1 VSDTSGGVAPVIHPT
16 PRSWLVRARNPSPM
30 TLDGTNTWVLV
41 EPGERVA
48 IVVDPGPDDA
58 GHRAAV
64 LAAIASAGASEVAV
78 VLLTHGHPDH
88 ADGAPAFADAV
99 AAPVRAVA
107 RSFCSAATQPLVDG
121 ENLRFGGVHIEVVAT
136 PGHTADSVCFV
147 VPADAALLTGDT
159 VLGRGSTVV
168 AYPDGRLGDYLES
181 LRRLRAL
188 IDERPLRVVL
198 PGHGPVVDD
207 PAASLEQYAVHRET
221 RLAQVR
227 AAAVDARTIDDV
239 LQAVYGDVEP
249 SLQFAA
255 RWSLLAQLEYLRESG
270 ADAPVLRLLGS
281 PAQPLD
287 VPDYD
292 GPRFDA

>member
-1 VSDTSGGVAPVIHPT
+1 MRPTS
-16 PRSWLVRARNPSPM
+16 RSWLVRANNPSPM

-48 IVVDPGPDDA
+48 VVIDPGPDDA
-58 GHRAAV
+58 SHRAAV
-64 LAAIASAGASEVAV
+64 LAAVASAGASEVAL

-99 AAPVRAVA
+99 AAPIRAVA
-107 RSFCSAATQPLVDG
+107 PSFCSAAAQPLVDG
-121 ENLRFGGVHIEVVAT
+121 EQLRFGGLRLDVVAT

-147 VPADAALLTGDT
+147 LGADAALLTGDT

-168 AYPDGRLGDYLES
+168 AYPDGRLGDYLQS

-188 IDERPLRVVL
+188 ADERQLRVVL
-198 PGHGPVVDD
+198 PGHGPAVDD
-207 PAASLEQYAVHRET
+207 PAALLEQYASHREA

-227 AAAVDARTIDDV
+227 TAAVGAHTIDDV
-239 LQAVYGDVEP
+239 LHAVYGDVEP

-270 ADAPVLRLLGS
+270 ADLAGLGLLGP

-287 VPDYD
+287 VPDDD

>member
-1 VSDTSGGVAPVIHPT
+1 
-16 PRSWLVRARNPSPM
+16 M

-48 IVVDPGPDDA
+48 VVVDPGPDDA
-58 GHRAAV
+58 RHRDAV
-64 LAAIASAGASEVAV
+64 LAAVTAAGADEVAL

-88 ADGAPAFADAV
+88 ADGARPLADLV
-99 AAPVRAVA
+99 DAPIRAVA
-107 RSFCSAATQPLVDG
+107 SNLCSASTPPLVDG
-121 ENLRFGGVHIEVVAT
+121 EQLQFGELHVDVVAT

-147 VPADAALLTGDT
+147 VTADAALLTGDT

-168 AYPDGRLGDYLES
+168 AYPDGRLGDYLHS

-188 IDERPLRVVL
+188 TDERQLRVVL

-207 PAASLEQYAVHRET
+207 PAALLEQYAVHREE

-227 AAAVDARTIDDV
+227 AAVVDAHTIDDV
-239 LQAVYGDVEP
+239 LHTVYGDVEP

-255 RWSLLAQLEYLRESG
+255 RWSLLAQLEYLHESG
-270 ADAPVLRLLGS
+270 ADAPVPGLLELLGP

-287 VPDYD
+287 VPDDD
-292 GPRFDA
+292 GSRFDA